1 MPRGKDLARQKL
13 WAPWRM
19 EYIRAAAKDKA
30 PRTKDKGQGSRSRGC
45 LFCTLKRSSDDEAE
59 LILHRGKLGF
69 VVMNRYPYNNGHLM
83 VAPHR
88 HVADYE
94 KLTPEEG
101 LGLQRLV
108 QRSLRALRLEMKPHG
123 YNIGMNLGRV
133 AGAGEAG
140 HLHVHIVPR
149 WLGDVNYMPAVAETK
164 VISQHLRETW
174 ACLKRQMS
182 RSG

>member
-1 MPRGKDLARQKL
+1 MQKL

-19 EYIRAAAKDKA
+19 EYIRTAAKDKA
-30 PRTKDKGQGSRSRGC
+30 PRTKDKGQGPSSRGC
-45 LFCTLKRSSDDEAE
+45 LFCTLKRSSDDEAD

-83 VAPHR
+83 VAPNR

-94 KLTPEEG
+94 KLTAEEG
-101 LGLQRLV
+101 LELQRLV
-108 QRSLRALRLEMKPHG
+108 QRALRALRLEMKPHG
-123 YNIGMNLGRV
+123 YNVGMNIGRV

-140 HLHVHIVPR
+140 HVHIHIVPR

-164 VISQHLRETW
+164 VISQHLSETW
-174 ACLKRQMS
+174 ACLKKRMS
-182 RSG
+182 RSR